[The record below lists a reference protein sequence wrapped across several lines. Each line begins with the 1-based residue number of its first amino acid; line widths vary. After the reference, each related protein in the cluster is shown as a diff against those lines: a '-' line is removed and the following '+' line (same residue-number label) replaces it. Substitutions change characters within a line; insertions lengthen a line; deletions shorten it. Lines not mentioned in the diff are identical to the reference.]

1 MIHNLGPIAMGIT
14 DEMGRKLAAYTR
26 STTIQ
31 ITSFNLLVLAFCVV
45 LVSIYYSLKIQTK
58 GRGGQLKSYVYVYLS
73 AAHRINH
80 LHLSGRRFIGA
91 NKFQGQINDLFAA
104 ALRGAQ
110 VQIRTPGRA
119 ISQIDKNIG
128 ANKSSEGV
136 KFGGSGYNPE
146 LCLAPAGLDAIDLTR
161 AGCGDL
167 IATFGF
173 CNSHASKLREMP
185 KSQRGLLSRDIV
197 FAASSEQN

>member
-1 MIHNLGPIAMGIT
+1 MGIT

-31 ITSFNLLVLAFCVV
+31 ITSFNLLVLAFSVV

-110 VQIRTPGRA
+110 VQIGIPGRA
-119 ISQIDKNIG
+119 ISQID
-128 ANKSSEGV
+128 NKMGVNRSSEGV
-136 KFGGSGYNPE
+136 KLGGSVYNPGWE
-146 LCLAPAGLDAIDLTR
+146 LSLARAGLDANDLMR
-161 AGCGDL
+161 AWYGDL

-173 CNSHASKLREMP
+173 CNAHASSLREMP
-185 KSQRGLLSRDIV
+185 ESQLGLLSRHIV
-197 FAASSEQN
+197 IVAGSGQN

>member
-1 MIHNLGPIAMGIT
+1 MGIT
-14 DEMGRKLAAYTR
+14 DRIGWKLGAYM
-26 STTIQ
+26 SATTIQ
-31 ITSFNLLVLAFCVV
+31 IASFNLLVLAFSIV
-45 LVSIYYSLKIQTK
+45 LVSIYYSSKIRAK
-58 GRGGQLKSYVYVYLS
+58 GGGGQPKFYVYVYLS
-73 AAHRINH
+73 AALRVNH
-80 LHLSGRRFIGA
+80 LHLSGSRNIGA
-91 NKFQGQINDLFAA
+91 EKFQGQINDLFAA